1 MTGTS
6 TGSMPVILI
15 VDDEPLLRMLAA
27 EVAEEAG
34 FEVLE
39 AANADDA
46 VTLLET
52 HPEVAL
58 LFTDINMPG
67 SMDGLKLAHAV
78 RGRWPSIEIIV
89 VSGQVQP
96 RKSDLPSNSCFL
108 EKPYRAEA
116 MIAEL
121 RSLAGRTQL

>member
-1 MTGTS
+1 MTGKPTDLL
-6 TGSMPVILI
+6 PVILI
-15 VDDEPLLRMLAA
+15 VDDEPILRMLAV

-39 AANADDA
+39 AADADEA
-46 VTLLET
+46 VALWET
-52 HPEVAL
+52 HPDVAL

-67 SMDGLKLAHAV
+67 SMDGLKLALAV
-78 RGRWPSIEIIV
+78 RDRWPSIKILV
-89 VSGQVQP
+89 VSGRVQP
-96 RKSDLPSNSCFL
+96 QQSDLPSNSCFL

-121 RSLAGRTQL
+121 RSLVGRT